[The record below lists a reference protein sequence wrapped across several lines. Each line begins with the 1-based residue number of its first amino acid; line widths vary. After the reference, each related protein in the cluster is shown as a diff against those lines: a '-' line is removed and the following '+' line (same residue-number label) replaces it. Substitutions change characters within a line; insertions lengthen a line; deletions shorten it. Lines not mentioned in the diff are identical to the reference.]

1 MLLIWVIFPGL
12 FLPLITIVYSYSN
25 DAHDDQIPLIG
36 AETLPQ
42 LDLLQTSI
50 REIQELLSDGRLTSV
65 QLVETYLARIER
77 DNHQGLN
84 LKAVIQSAPR
94 QSALEIAFQLDEER
108 SKGRIRSELHG
119 IPILVKDN
127 IATDL
132 GLGMRTT
139 AGSLGLKGS
148 IVRKDAFVIE
158 NLRKAGAIL
167 IAKTNLNELAG
178 WKGILKGFLPITSR
192 DDSPKANV
200 TFRGPTNGWS
210 AVGGQCSSAYVE
222 GGFDQ
227 GGDPM
232 GSSSG
237 SAVGLSVGWGAAAVG
252 TDTLGSVL
260 GPASRAA
267 LYAIRPTLGRV
278 SRKGVV
284 PVSLDHDT
292 IGPMGFT
299 TWDVALMLEIMS
311 GEDQDD
317 QSTHDIPPLSNLTSI
332 VSSPPNL
339 SEFTIGIPTR
349 YFSDEPFFEIPSGRP
364 SESEIKFSETLHH
377 LQTNYG
383 LNLKW
388 NKNINLSSHKDI
400 QRFLEVLTDK
410 INIDFRADM
419 DDYLTN
425 DLEESKVRNML
436 ELAMFNDKY
445 SSEELPPNGC
455 CQERILTSLT
465 SSPRNST
472 EHQQLRSELKV
483 LADERSLGHIFDAI
497 ALDFELGAPGYW
509 VGAAVYPAG
518 VVPLGYCSNSL
529 PYGLMFVTR
538 KYDEQRLI
546 GLMAAYEKV
555 MPKRRVPKPYQ
566 ERYWS

>member
-65 QLVETYLARIER
+65 QLVETCLGKIER
-77 DNHQGLN
+77 DNYQGLN

-119 IPILVKDN
+119 IPILVKEN

-139 AGSLGLKGS
+139 AGSLGLKDS

-158 NLRKAGAIL
+158 RLRKAGAIV

-210 AVGGQCSSAYVE
+210 AVG
-222 GGFDQ
+222 
-227 GGDPM
+227 
-232 GSSSG
+232 
-237 SAVGLSVGWGAAAVG
+237 GLSVGWGAAAVG

-311 GEDQDD
+311 GEDQED

-349 YFSDEPFFEIPSGRP
+349 YFSNEPFFEIPSGCP

-445 SSEELPPNGC
+445 SSEELPPNEC

-472 EHQQLRSELKV
+472 EHQQLKSELKL
-483 LADERSLGHIFDAI
+483 LADERSLGHIFDTNPQIDAI
-497 ALDFELGAPGYW
+497 AFDFELGAPGYW
-509 VGAAVYPAG
+509 VGAANYPAG
-518 VVPLGYCSNSL
+518 VVPLGYCSNGL
-529 PYGLMFVTR
+529 PY
-538 KYDEQRLI
+538 

-555 MPKRRVPKPYQ
+555 MPRR
-566 ERYWS
+566 